1 MKRLILASTSPYRRE
16 LLARYGLPFDVA
28 APRVDETRLPG
39 EAPAT
44 MARRLARAKAD
55 AAAREFP
62 GALII
67 GSDQVA
73 CAGNEVFDKP
83 GTVERAQSQLREMRG
98 REVAFHTAL
107 CVIDGETRRYLE
119 SLDTTRVGFR
129 DYSDDEIARYLAR
142 EPDAI
147 QCAGAAKAEALGASL
162 LAYIRGDDPTALI
175 GLPLI
180 ALATALREAGMAL
193 P

>member
-73 CAGNEVFDKP
+73 CAGDEVFDKP

-129 DYSDDEIARYLAR
+129 DYSDDEITRYLIR
-142 EPDAI
+142 EPDAV

-162 LAYIRGDDPTALI
+162 LAYVRGDDPSALI

-180 ALATALREAGMAL
+180 ALATALRKAGMAL